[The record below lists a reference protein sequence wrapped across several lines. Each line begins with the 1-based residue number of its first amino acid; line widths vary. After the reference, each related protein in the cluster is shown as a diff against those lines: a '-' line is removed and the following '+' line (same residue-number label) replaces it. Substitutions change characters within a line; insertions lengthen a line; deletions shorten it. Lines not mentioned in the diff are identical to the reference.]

1 MSSARWVPDK
11 QVRVLLA
18 GASPA
23 IAASQ
28 ACLSEAGYRT
38 RLARGLRTTLAVL
51 DETSFE
57 LVVVEWLLP
66 DGTGLQLCREIRARL
81 AYPQPYMVILTPGGR
96 DEPAQALR
104 AGVDDYLITPFE
116 DVQLLARVYAG
127 ARSVQLRD
135 SEARLRTLLANAPGA
150 VYRCANDPQWTMEF
164 ISNDIERISGY
175 PSTDF
180 IDNVVRSFASIIHP
194 DDCEMV
200 ERDVAEATRQGQ
212 LFVLEYRIIRS
223 DGGVAW
229 VRERGQQVSGGNG
242 RSWLDGVIFEI
253 TEWKAT
259 EDLLQESQ
267 RQLAVAADRERIA
280 RELHDGVIQALSGV
294 LLTLQAADT
303 VADQPDAVRHRL
315 ADSVDRIDL
324 AVKELR
330 DYVFDLRPASLT
342 DRHLHEALYRLAED
356 FQDNSGVVTAIDLD
370 PAVAARLAADAVDIL
385 QLAREALSN
394 VWRHARATTCQV
406 SLRLV
411 DGAAVLE
418 IDDDGRG
425 FNPAAEISRGQG
437 LRNLRERS
445 LRLGGHLGIDSGTTG
460 TTVSVQLPLRAQA
473 DTAPAGD

>member
-1 MSSARWVPDK
+1 
-11 QVRVLLA
+11 
-18 GASPA
+18 
-23 IAASQ
+23 
-28 ACLSEAGYRT
+28 
-38 RLARGLRTTLAVL
+38 
-51 DETSFE
+51 
-57 LVVVEWLLP
+57 
-66 DGTGLQLCREIRARL
+66 
-81 AYPQPYMVILTPGGR
+81 
-96 DEPAQALR
+96 
-104 AGVDDYLITPFE
+104 
-116 DVQLLARVYAG
+116 
-127 ARSVQLRD
+127 D

-150 VYRCANDPQWTMEF
+150 IYRCANDPQWTMEF

-180 IDNVVRSFASIIHP
+180 VDNVVRSFASIIHP
-194 DDCEMV
+194 DDREMV
-200 ERDVAEATRQGQ
+200 ERDVTEATRRGQ

-223 DGGVAW
+223 DGDVAW
-229 VRERGQQVSGGNG
+229 VRERGQQVSGGDG

-267 RQLAVAADRERIA
+267 RQLAIAADRERIA

-294 LLTLQAADT
+294 LLTLRAAGT

-370 PAVAARLAADAVDIL
+370 PAVTAQLAAHAVDIL

-394 VWRHARATTCQV
+394 VWRHAQATTCQV

-425 FNPAAEISRGQG
+425 FNPAAETSRGQG

-445 LRLGGHLGIDSGTTG
+445 LRLGGHLD
-460 TTVSVQLPLRAQA
+460 
-473 DTAPAGD
+473 